1 MNSQTLFILILLALA
16 LLVVIAVVA
25 FLSLLL
31 WLTIRE
37 FRKWQGD
44 RKEVDLANI
53 QLHSKLVGLLAA
65 QDTMAYQGIQVMDQ
79 NLSMEDST
87 TSESKERTIDELLEQ
102 AQYSQDSL
110 TEAEIERLNEYFADV
125 GGPVVR

>member
-1 MNSQTLFILILLALA
+1 MLATLQRRQSMNSQTLFILILLVLA
-16 LLVVIAVVA
+16 LVLVVA
-25 FLSLLL
+25 FLMLLL

-87 TSESKERTIDELLEQ
+87 TSESKERTID
-102 AQYSQDSL
+102 
-110 TEAEIERLNEYFADV
+110 
-125 GGPVVR
+125 